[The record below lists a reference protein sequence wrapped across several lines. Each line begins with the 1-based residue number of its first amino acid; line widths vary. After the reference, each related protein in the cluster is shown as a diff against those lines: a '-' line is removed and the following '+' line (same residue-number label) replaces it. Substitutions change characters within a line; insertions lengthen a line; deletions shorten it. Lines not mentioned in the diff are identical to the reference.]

1 MISNFQHFLH
11 DLEVLGHFAF
21 HLNIFLLQIRYIF
34 TVGYRIFTCFIILK
48 LHNFYRKT
56 ANLFF

>member
-1 MISNFQHFLH
+1 MILNLQHFLH
-11 DLEVLGHFAF
+11 DLKVLRDFSF

-48 LHNFYRKT
+48 LHNFYGKAVR
-56 ANLFF
+56 LIF